1 MRIFN
6 LNKKTPFEVFGIDSN
21 SPDKYKQLFDY
32 MNSYDECFAIDISPI
47 QIEYNDE
54 CIENRLLDKVHSISE
69 QILEIYE
76 TDKKNSSF
84 AYFKDAMEKI
94 GVTNVTV
101 EDWAKTAAV
110 AFEEEVK
117 DDPFIV
123 PSYALIASYIGYI
136 DLKDN
141 DKFMN
146 MYEDLKV
153 TKEKYKK
160 MATVTS
166 KIANIRD
173 FFDTEIKKLQ
183 MEKNEANEEIERE
196 E

>member
-1 MRIFN
+1 MKILNFN
-6 LNKKTPFEVFGIDSN
+6 RKTPFEVLGIDEN
-21 SPDKYKQLFDY
+21 SSDKYRQLFDY
-32 MNSYDECFAIDISPI
+32 MNSYDERFAIDVFPI

-54 CIENRLLDKVHSISE
+54 YIEDRLLDMVHSISE

-84 AYFKDAMEKI
+84 VYFKDAMEKI
-94 GVTNVTV
+94 GATNVTA

-117 DDPFIV
+117 EDPFIV

-160 MATVTS
+160 MVAITS
-166 KIANIRD
+166 KTANVRN

-183 MEKNEANEEIERE
+183 VDKSETTEEIERE